1 MTCITISVQTV
12 RLFSRNV
19 FGYDGRYM
27 NTTEAARLL
36 GTSEQ
41 VIRKAIRAGHVVA
54 RPRGLGPRS
63 GYVVDV
69 DSLQRWALSK
79 GRLLGSRLPA
89 EGESTEAVFI
99 ESAAPLLPDLPI
111 PKLPPVRGSA
121 RDLIA
126 YAGQCQRLA
135 EAALSRAARMI
146 EEGGIVD
153 VI

>member
-1 MTCITISVQTV
+1 MDTK
-12 RLFSRNV
+12 
-19 FGYDGRYM
+19 
-27 NTTEAARLL
+27 EAARLV
-36 GTSEQ
+36 GTSAP

-54 RPRGLGPRS
+54 RPRGKGPRA
-63 GYVVDV
+63 GYVIDV

-99 ESAAPLLPDLPI
+99 ESAAPLFPDLPI

-121 RDLIA
+121 RELIA

-135 EAALSRAARMI
+135 EAALSRAARLL
-146 EEGGIVD
+146 ERGTDGENDG
-153 VI
+153 